1 MQDEAHPIEET
12 AHEAPQVSGEGGPLA
27 PHGDGFQGDRES
39 EEVPSFLPKLRFQ
52 LTQGRLV
59 RIMRRNREWSQS
71 QLSSRAQLGV
81 ETIARVERGDRAAST
96 YTLYKLAVA
105 LGVTLDAF
113 MPTGQRNQGKSL
125 GHDRRD
131 VK

>member
-1 MQDEAHPIEET
+1 
-12 AHEAPQVSGEGGPLA
+12 
-27 PHGDGFQGDRES
+27 
-39 EEVPSFLPKLRFQ
+39 
-52 LTQGRLV
+52 
-59 RIMRRNREWSQS
+59 MRRNREWSQS

-113 MPTGQRNQGKSL
+113 MPTGQRNPGKSL
-125 GHDRRD
+125 SGRGRG